1 MPGSPASG
9 PERRAI
15 ETTRAHVPANA
26 APTMSQISISS
37 NLIKAALS
45 RFDLS
50 AVRAPLMLSL
60 LNQMVS
66 SGGNFLVGIYLAR
79 TLSLEGFG
87 LYGIGFGICML
98 YVGIGNAVILT
109 QMVVNMPDKSLAEKE
124 NYAAKM
130 LYAVLMLGG
139 VVLAVAAS
147 ALALAAVLMP
157 AAQRLLATVLAIGIA
172 SIFFLCNEFFISY
185 AYLKRRESLA
195 LKVNLTTMFVLFS
208 GLALEKL
215 AGIALV
221 AEHVLLLYALG
232 AGAGSCLAYAQTPLT
247 LRGNAGGLAADL
259 REAWRH
265 GRWALGG
272 VAVTWLQSQAYTY
285 VLAFFLGA
293 AGVGRANAARIFIS
307 PFSFLLPAI
316 NKVAIPRL
324 ADLRNS
330 DPKKMLR
337 ISLLLTAG
345 LSLLV
350 LLYSMLLLGS
360 LEHVSPLILGRHDV
374 RIDALVWVWCV
385 VLTFQMIRSGGGVLL
400 QVQRKFRRL
409 MLLNLPSAAITI
421 GLAILL
427 MQWLGAAGAIWG
439 MAAGE
444 LVLSLLIWREIKRES
459 TDEN

>member
-1 MPGSPASG
+1 
-9 PERRAI
+9 
-15 ETTRAHVPANA
+15 
-26 APTMSQISISS
+26 MSQISISA
-37 NLIKAALS
+37 NFVKTALS
-45 RFDLS
+45 RIDLS
-50 AVRAPLMLSL
+50 SVRAPLMLSL

-124 NYAAKM
+124 HYAAKM
-130 LYAVLMLGG
+130 LYAVLLLGG
-139 VVLAVAAS
+139 IALALTAIAVAAAS
-147 ALALAAVLMP
+147 ALTPGM
-157 AAQRLLATVLAIGIA
+157 RHLLAPVLAISVA
-172 SIFFLCNEFFISY
+172 SSLFLCNEFFISY

-195 LKVNLTTMFVLFS
+195 LQVNLATMFVLFS
-208 GLALEKL
+208 GLAMEHF
-215 AGIALV
+215 AGIALT

-232 AGAGSCLAYAQTPLT
+232 ACAGSCLAYAQSPLA
-247 LRGNAGGLAADL
+247 LRGNAHGLVADL
-259 REAWRH
+259 REAWLH

-272 VAVTWLQSQAYTY
+272 VLVTWLQSQAYTY

-324 ADLRNS
+324 ADLRNT
-330 DPKKMLR
+330 DPQKMLR

-350 LLYSMLLLGS
+350 VLYSMLLLGS
-360 LEHVSPLILGRHDV
+360 LEYVSTMVLGRHDA

-385 VLTFQMIRSGGGVLL
+385 VLLFQMVRSGGGVLL

-409 MLLNLPSAAITI
+409 MLVNMPSAAITI
-421 GLAILL
+421 GLAVLL
-427 MQWLGAAGAIWG
+427 IQWIGAAGAIWG

-444 LVLSLLIWREIKRES
+444 VVLSLLIWREIKSERA
-459 TDEN
+459 DQN